1 MQSCGQSRRRSLAAV
16 LWVGVAV
23 LFSAIG
29 CGPAYRP
36 LPYKPA
42 ADDASLKILACH
54 DGVGHIVGHK
64 PWILGRQ
71 ASASSP
77 RGEAAGLPS
86 PGGTCCCTP
95 TPENYALHVSQGT
108 IDRTMSYEQYLALYK
123 ERGIVTD
130 LDHKGCGNLCDHG
143 PHVLLG
149 GRCMATPTPGTLMY
163 ERVTYGPH
171 TPLSTEM
178 LPYGEA
184 QQAPLDRW

>member
-1 MQSCGQSRRRSLAAV
+1 MRSCGHRRWGSLGAV
-16 LWVGVAV
+16 VLVGVAA
-23 LFSAIG
+23 LFFAGG

-36 LPYKPA
+36 LPYTPV
-42 ADDASLKILACH
+42 ADEASLKILACH
-54 DGVGHIVGHK
+54 DGVGHIAGNK
-64 PWILGRQ
+64 PWIL
-71 ASASSP
+71 
-77 RGEAAGLPS
+77 
-86 PGGTCCCTP
+86 GGTCCCTP
-95 TPENYALHVSQGT
+95 TPENYALHVAQGT

-123 ERGIVTD
+123 ARGVVTD

-178 LPYGEA
+178 LPSEEIE
-184 QQAPLDRW
+184 QAPADRW